1 MKASNT
7 SQRPWAPLLLLFIFV
22 LPAAHA
28 QQRYPAS
35 GVVLGVDSAHH
46 SMRVS
51 CDEIRGVMERM
62 IMSFSVPDAKSLAS
76 LTRGA
81 IVDFTLV
88 VNQDSSH
95 AEDVRVRRYESA
107 DREPSKVRRLQALD
121 EALRGPVHTL
131 AVGQAVPDFTLTDQ
145 QKRPV
150 HFHDFAGKVVA
161 LNFVYTRCVLPEY
174 CIRSS
179 NNFGALQKQFHDRL
193 GKDLVLLTITFDPVH
208 DQPEILRE
216 YSKSWKA
223 DPENWRFL
231 TGTSPDVERVCDLFG
246 VNFVPDEGLF
256 AHSLHT
262 VIVGRNGKLIANLE
276 GNEFTAEQ
284 FADLLETILDPAK

>member
-7 SQRPWAPLLLLFIFV
+7 SHRPWTLLFLLFI

-28 QQRYPAS
+28 QQRYAAS
-35 GVVLGVDSAHH
+35 GVVLSVDPAHH

-51 CDEIRGVMERM
+51 CDEIRGVMEGM
-62 IMSFSVPDAKSLAS
+62 IMTFAVPDAKSLAS
-76 LTRGA
+76 LSRGA

-88 VNQDSSH
+88 VSHDASH
-95 AEDVRVRRYESA
+95 AENIRVRRYESA
-107 DREPSKVRRLQALD
+107 DREPSKVRRLEALD

-131 AVGQAVPDFTLTDQ
+131 AVGQAVPDFALTDQ

-150 HFHDFAGKVVA
+150 HFHDFAGRVVA
-161 LNFVYTRCVLPEY
+161 LNFVYTRCLLPEY

-216 YSKSWKA
+216 YSKGWNA

-231 TGTSPDVERVCDLFG
+231 TGTSPDVQRVCDLFG
-246 VNFVPDEGLF
+246 VNFLPDEGLF

-262 VIVGRNGKLIANLE
+262 AIIDRNGKLVANLE
-276 GNEFTAEQ
+276 GNEFTAKQ
-284 FADLLETILDPAK
+284 FADLLETALDSAK

>member
-7 SQRPWAPLLLLFIFV
+7 SHRPWTLLFLLFI

-28 QQRYPAS
+28 QQRYAAS
-35 GVVLGVDSAHH
+35 GVVLSVDPAHH

-51 CDEIRGVMERM
+51 CDEIRGVMEGM
-62 IMSFSVPDAKSLAS
+62 IMTFAVPDAKSLAS
-76 LTRGA
+76 LSRGA

-88 VNQDSSH
+88 VSHDASH
-95 AEDVRVRRYESA
+95 AENIRVRRYESA
-107 DREPSKVRRLQALD
+107 DREPSKVRRLEALD

-131 AVGQAVPDFTLTDQ
+131 AVGQAVPDFALTDQ

-150 HFHDFAGKVVA
+150 HFHDFAGRVVA
-161 LNFVYTRCVLPEY
+161 LNFVYTRCLLPEY

-216 YSKSWKA
+216 YSKGWNA

-231 TGTSPDVERVCDLFG
+231 TGTSPDVQRVCDLFG

-262 VIVGRNGKLIANLE
+262 AIIDRNGKLVANLE
-276 GNEFTAEQ
+276 GNEFTAKQ
-284 FADLLETILDPAK
+284 FADLLETALDSAK